1 MKVRS
6 LSLAELFYTIDTY
19 GTFSTDLLDEDW
31 FEESEFNHSLF
42 LKDLAELH
50 AEVIGNELPAGG
62 VKSVEVV
69 AVGSPKY
76 YNFSTDWCELEIEV
90 DLEKLREYLENGVS
104 QEFDQFLHDRFTS
117 RDGFWSYTPNN
128 IMDFNEVLDKVSDE
142 YNSEEDF
149 DKCVTI
155 LAGWYLTRECLT
167 VDEYLDQMY
176 DKVHEIMWNNF
187 EQFTE
192 ETWKEFTKY
201 EDEFK
206 RLKETQL
213 EFKGFPPGQMYPL
226 EITEWYTEVYKKEED
241 DEDTTEQN

>member
-1 MKVRS
+1 MKVRT
-6 LSLAELFYTIDTY
+6 LALAELFYTIDTY
-19 GTFSTDLLDEDW
+19 GTFSTDLLDDDW

-42 LKDLAELH
+42 LRDLADTH
-50 AEVIGNELPAGG
+50 AEIIRNCLPSGG
-62 VKSVEVV
+62 INNVEVV
-69 AVGSPKY
+69 SVGSPMY
-76 YNFSTDWCELEIEV
+76 YNFSTDWCELEIDV
-90 DLEKLREYLENGVS
+90 DLDKLREYLEFGVS
-104 QEFDQFLHDRFTS
+104 QEFDQFLHDKFTS
-117 RDGFWSYTPNN
+117 RDGFMSYTPNN

-142 YNSEEDF
+142 YNRDVDF
-149 DKCVTI
+149 DKCVGI

-167 VDEYLDQMY
+167 EDEYLDEMY
-176 DKVHEIMWNNF
+176 NSVHELMWNNF

-201 EDEFK
+201 EDEFN

-241 DEDTTEQN
+241 DEDTTE

>member
-1 MKVRS
+1 MKVKS
-6 LSLAELFYTIDTY
+6 ISLAELFYTIDSY
-19 GTFSTDLLDEDW
+19 GTFSTDLLDDDW

-50 AEVIGNELPAGG
+50 AEIIGNCLPAGG
-62 VKSVEVV
+62 INSVEVV
-69 AVGSPKY
+69 SVGSPAY
-76 YNFSTDWCELEIEV
+76 YNFSTDWCELEIDV
-90 DLEKLREYLENGVS
+90 DLDKLLVYLEKFDNKA
-104 QEFDQFLHDRFTS
+104 EFDRFLHERFTS
-117 RDGFWSYTPNN
+117 RDGFMSFTPNN
-128 IMDFNEVLDKVSDE
+128 IMDFNEVIEGVSDE
-142 YNSEEDF
+142 FKEDF

-167 VDEYLDQMY
+167 EDEYLDQMY
-176 DKVHEIMWNNF
+176 DRVHEVMWNNF

-241 DEDTTEQN
+241 DEETN